1 MTPGTTPTHYFN
13 LPMVISKDDVAKL
26 RITYEQNGRKVLQK
40 TKDECTFNEKQIIV
54 KLKQE
59 ETLKFDENA
68 SVRMQLKLRTTGG
81 DVIMSKIMKEI
92 TDVVL
97 DKEMI

>member
-13 LPMVISKDDVAKL
+13 LPKVISKDEVAKL
-26 RITYEQNGRKVLQK
+26 RITYEQNGKIVMKK
-40 TKDECTFNEKQIIV
+40 TKDECTFNEKQITV

-68 SVRMQLKLRTTGG
+68 SVRMQLKIRTTGG
-81 DVIMSKIMKEI
+81 DVIMSKVIKD
-92 TDVVL
+92 TADVVL
-97 DKEMI
+97 DKEEI